1 MMLIK
6 GLVYTCFLLTCLPL
20 YCLDS
25 SDATTTEY
33 AQEINDNLAS
43 LRRESEIMESR
54 LNEMSIMGGYSED
67 DMALLDMRMMG
78 MMNSQRNT
86 TEQLERAFLIIKDYE
101 SSVLELEHKTKSRGR
116 LLSILVYVVII
127 RILLVLV
134 GCVLHLKRIQL
145 PRWMD
150 LLM

>member
-6 GLVYTCFLLTCLPL
+6 GLVYIYLLLTCLPL

-25 SDATTTEY
+25 SDATTAEY

-43 LRRESEIMESR
+43 LRRESEIMER
-54 LNEMSIMGGYSED
+54 RFNDMSIKGGYSDED
-67 DMALLDMRMMG
+67 RAFLNMRMMG
-78 MMNSQRNT
+78 LMNSLRNT
-86 TEQLERAFLIIKDYE
+86 TEQLEHAFLIIKDYE

-116 LLSILVYVVII
+116 LLSILVYVVVI

-134 GCVLHLKRIQL
+134 GWVLYLKRIQL